1 MPEADLP
8 QGWDWL
14 HADGT
19 RTEPPAELCRCAAA
33 CFGSPSGRLV
43 LRHLQRLF
51 ADRRLPP
58 SATDAELRHVE
69 GQRSVVSH
77 LLQLLERGRGAVA
90 AADATMPAPKDLR

>member
-1 MPEADLP
+1 VSEADLP

-14 HADGT
+14 ESDAA
-19 RTEPPAELCRCAAA
+19 RIEPPAELCRCVAA
-33 CFGSPSGRLV
+33 CFGGPSGRLL
-43 LRHLQRLF
+43 LRHLRRLF

-90 AADATMPAPKDLR
+90 AADLTLPGPKDLR

>member
-1 MPEADLP
+1 MPEADFP

-14 HADGT
+14 HADGA
-19 RTEPPAELCRCAAA
+19 RIEPPAELCRCAVA

-51 ADRRLPP
+51 ADRRLAP

>member
-14 HADGT
+14 HADGA
-19 RTEPPAELCRCAAA
+19 RIEPPAELCRCAVA

-51 ADRRLPP
+51 ADRRLAP

-77 LLQLLERGRGAVA
+77 LLQLLEHGRGVA
-90 AADATMPAPKDLR
+90 TAADATMPAPKDLR

>member
-1 MPEADLP
+1 VSEADLP

-14 HADGT
+14 EPDAA
-19 RTEPPAELCRCAAA
+19 RIEPPAELCRCAAA
-33 CFGSPSGRLV
+33 CFGGPSGRLV

-77 LLQLLERGRGAVA
+77 LLRLLERGRGAVT
-90 AADATMPAPKDLR
+90 AADSTLPGPKDLR

>member
-14 HADGT
+14 ESDGA
-19 RTEPPAELCRCAAA
+19 RLDPPAELSRCAAA

-51 ADRRLPP
+51 ADRRLPA

-77 LLQLLERGRGAVA
+77 LLQLLERGRGAVI
-90 AADATMPAPKDLR
+90 AADATMPAPKDPR

>member
-14 HADGT
+14 ESDGA
-19 RTEPPAELCRCAAA
+19 RLDPPAELSRCAAA

-77 LLQLLERGRGAVA
+77 LLQLLERGRGAVTT
-90 AADATMPAPKDLR
+90 ADTTMPAPKDPR